1 MKSIRTLSAFARILS
16 GRKKV
21 YVSIKLDEAR
31 TAKLQKV
38 GFPALLQAGQTLL
51 PKPIGPKTKFN
62 AEGKHGKYL
71 KDQPKVPYTIERLWE
86 WTDWQD
92 NPHSKIVYQNRMK
105 WQREFIEPSS
115 IELTIAN
122 LGEQLIVR
130 TKLLEI
136 SDEQQLIAAIN
147 VFLEIFGDVE
157 FLDERQVP
165 IFLKLVQLNWE
176 LLPKGELPWQS
187 DSPLLVQ
194 AKKTMNKNKAKV
206 CEHRLSSIE
215 RHKPDT
221 VAIGRGGFQG
231 YIVYGFDKLNIFIL
245 ESMYRNNAT
254 YVLDGNWEQISRL
267 SKKEILDK
275 QLHQARIIHNESWVT
290 SLNNLFRKVA

>member
-1 MKSIRTLSAFARILS
+1 M
-16 GRKKV
+16 
-21 YVSIKLDEAR
+21 
-31 TAKLQKV
+31 
-38 GFPALLQAGQTLL
+38 
-51 PKPIGPKTKFN
+51 
-62 AEGKHGKYL
+62 
-71 KDQPKVPYTIERLWE
+71 
-86 WTDWQD
+86 
-92 NPHSKIVYQNRMK
+92 
-105 WQREFIEPSS
+105 
-115 IELTIAN
+115 
-122 LGEQLIVR
+122 
-130 TKLLEI
+130 
-136 SDEQQLIAAIN
+136 
-147 VFLEIFGDVE
+147 
-157 FLDERQVP
+157 P